1 MNDPTEL
8 PINVEDMIEWLD
20 EYRRRTGKS
29 WQQIGKISGM
39 PTGTISLF
47 GKGNYNG
54 DNENVARRVL
64 AFRQKVE
71 SQEQRTDTV
80 LAEPDFVETETARR
94 LLILLE
100 MAQMGRIVCAAMGSG
115 TSKSMVAKHFR
126 KCMGESVYLVTLR
139 HTTGGVTPMIRQV
152 MRAMRLRPDTN
163 GRAACSEAIMDH
175 VRHAKA
181 TIIFDEAN
189 HMQLESIEEV
199 RAWHDE
205 TGVGIALFGN
215 EELAF
220 RIRGGRRSH
229 QYARLARRIA
239 KFYVQDLLTEADI
252 AAFLDAMNV
261 DDPKTR
267 RLLVQVGTS
276 PGHGGLGEVQQILET
291 AHMFAIGEDKALEFE
306 HVEAASRSRV
316 TQILRGAA

>member
-1 MNDPTEL
+1 MNDPQEL
-8 PINVEDMIEWLD
+8 PVNVEDTIDWLD
-20 EYRRRTGKS
+20 QYRRRSGKS
-29 WQQIGKISGM
+29 WAQIARLSNM
-39 PTGTISLF
+39 PAGTLSLF
-47 GKGNYNG
+47 GTGKYTG
-54 DNENVARRVL
+54 DNEKVARRVQ
-64 AFRQKVE
+64 AFRQKVD
-71 SQEQRTDTV
+71 SQEQRTTSV
-80 LAEPDFVETETARR
+80 LGVPDFVETETARR

-100 MAQMGRIVCAAMGSG
+100 MAQVGRIVCAAMGSG
-115 TSKSMVAKHFR
+115 TSKTMAAEHFK
-126 KCMGESVYLVTLR
+126 KCMGDTVYLVTLR

-152 MRAMRLRPDTN
+152 MRAMRLRPDSM
-163 GRAACSEAIMDH
+163 GRAACSEQIMDH
-175 VRHAKA
+175 VRGAKA

-199 RAWHDE
+199 RAWHDA

-252 AAFLDAMNV
+252 GAFLDAANV
-261 DDPKTR
+261 DDVKSR
-267 RLLVQVGTS
+267 RLLTQVGVS

-291 AHMFAIGEDKALEFE
+291 AHMLAIAEDKALEFE
-306 HVEAASRSRV
+306 HVEAASSSRV